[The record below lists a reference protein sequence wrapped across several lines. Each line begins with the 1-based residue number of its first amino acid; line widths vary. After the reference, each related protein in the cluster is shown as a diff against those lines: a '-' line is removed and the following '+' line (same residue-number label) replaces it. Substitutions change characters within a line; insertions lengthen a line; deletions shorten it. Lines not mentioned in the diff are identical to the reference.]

1 MSRQPNYLLEFYRV
15 GNYVKVSIIDPVTNT
30 EASIVGDAR
39 ASEAELTRLA
49 VRKLEY
55 VMKKNQAGTKR

>member
-1 MSRQPNYLLEFYRV
+1 MGRQSEYLLEFQRV
-15 GNYVKVSIIDPVTNT
+15 GSYVKVSIIDTATNT
-30 EASIVGDAR
+30 ETSIVGDPR

-55 VMKKNQAGTKR
+55 VLRKKEQGE